1 MLNGL
6 NMLMHASLA
15 CWALLSIIKHLSFL
29 SVLFRNFLKKHLS
42 LPTGNGLEG
51 ALELHLVDAMVGGLA
66 VGAALGDGLLT
77 GTAADA
83 HAVNDESLLGAVS
96 LSPEK

>member
-1 MLNGL
+1 M
-6 NMLMHASLA
+6 
-15 CWALLSIIKHLSFL
+15 K
-29 SVLFRNFLKKHLS
+29 
-42 LPTGNGLEG
+42 G
-51 ALELHLVDAMVGGLA
+51 ALELHLVDAVVGGLA